1 MEEDKGQTSSSCP
14 LIPLRPAEQVLPYR
28 GGRKKEP
35 PPVFMSEESKL
46 QWLKEREKKDQ
57 HNTSQYTV
65 IQCLA
70 WLNSIRSREEF
81 TGTGTCAV
89 I

>member
-65 IQCLA
+65 IQCLD
-70 WLNSIRSREEF
+70 
-81 TGTGTCAV
+81 
-89 I
+89 